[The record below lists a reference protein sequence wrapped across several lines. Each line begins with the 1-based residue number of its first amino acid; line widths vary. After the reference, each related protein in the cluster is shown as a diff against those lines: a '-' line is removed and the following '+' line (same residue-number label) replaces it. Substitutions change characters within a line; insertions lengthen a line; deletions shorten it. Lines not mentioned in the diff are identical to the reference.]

1 MRCRTIQRKL
11 SAFLDGEL
19 PEKTTSRISEHLS
32 KCPTCQQE
40 AASLSSVW
48 EGLEEMHETDPSP
61 YFWTRLSA
69 RIAQAEERPFSL
81 EGVWGMLHRLLVP
94 ATVIAASVVGLWIGG
109 TLYDLYAQDQPESW
123 EQAARV
129 LHLDALDD
137 FPAESIGLAYIELD
151 SNQDE

>member
-1 MRCRTIQRKL
+1 MRCRTVQRKL

-19 PEKTTSRISEHLS
+19 SEKATSHIAEHLS
-32 KCPTCQQE
+32 RCPTCPQE

-48 EGLEEMHETDPSP
+48 EELGEMHAIDPSP

-69 RIAQAEERPFSL
+69 RIAQAEEQRFL
-81 EGVWGMLHRLLVP
+81 LKEIWGMLHRLLVP
-94 ATVIAASVVGLWIGG
+94 ATVIVASVVGLWIGG

-137 FPAESIGLAYIELD
+137 FPAESIGLAYIELA

>member
-1 MRCRTIQRKL
+1 MKCRTIQRKL

-48 EGLEEMHETDPSP
+48 EGLEEMHAIDPSP

-69 RIAQAEERPFSL
+69 RIAQAEEQRFPL
-81 EGVWGMLHRLLVP
+81 KEIWGMLHRLLVP
-94 ATVIAASVVGLWIGG
+94 ATAIAASVVGLWIGG
-109 TLYDLYAQDQPESW
+109 VLYDIYQEDQPEAW
-123 EQAARV
+123 EQVTTV

-137 FPAESIGLAYIELD
+137 FPAESIGLAYIELA